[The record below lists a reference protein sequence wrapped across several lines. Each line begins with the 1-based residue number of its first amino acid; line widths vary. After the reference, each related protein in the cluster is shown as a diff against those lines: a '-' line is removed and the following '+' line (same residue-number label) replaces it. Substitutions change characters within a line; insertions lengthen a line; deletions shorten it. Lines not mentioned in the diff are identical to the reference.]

1 MLCQLDEDN
10 GRLTKRLVPFIGYKS
25 IKPTLPKTSTNSL
38 FFIRDKQDIFSF
50 SIDIQKQQQYY
61 NNKDNSENNNKDSGT
76 IFFVNDWSYCVSIVR
91 NTSYCFDTI
100 WEEKENYDK
109 IMKEKKRS
117 ELLFDVVSHDIGNYH
132 QILLSSL
139 EIVTSLFRKSNNN
152 SNIHGLPQHNDRI
165 FSCLTT
171 AKNTSILGANV
182 SLEKIK
188 RILVC

>member
-1 MLCQLDEDN
+1 
-10 GRLTKRLVPFIGYKS
+10 
-25 IKPTLPKTSTNSL
+25 LPKTSTNSL

-50 SIDIQKQQQYY
+50 SIDIQKQQQCYSK
-61 NNKDNSENNNKDSGT
+61 KDNSENNNNDSDT
-76 IFFVNDWSYCVSIVR
+76 LFFVNDWSYCENISIVR

-109 IMKEKKRS
+109 IMNEKKHS
-117 ELLFDVVSHDIGNYH
+117 ELLFDVLSHDIGNYH

-152 SNIHGLPQHNDRI
+152 SNMHGLPQHNDRI

-171 AKNTSILGANV
+171 ARNALTKSQSLVDSIRR
-182 SLEKIK
+182 LERLYTQKED
-188 RILVC
+188 VDHS